1 MCAKTVKNVPLTKPV
16 ANANAPTQKNTPQKQ
31 PTPNFAFTKENYR
44 LMLVGIGV
52 ILLGYVIMSLDKEPH
67 GFGFLGLTLGPIVV
81 MAGFMFEFFAIFY
94 HKKSQ

>member
-1 MCAKTVKNVPLTKPV
+1 MCAKTVKNVPV
-16 ANANAPTQKNTPQKQ
+16 ANPNTPTPKNTIKNPL
-31 PTPNFAFTKENYR
+31 TPHFAFTKDNYR

-81 MAGFMFEFFAIFY
+81 MAGFLFEFFAIFY
-94 HKKSQ
+94 TKKNN